1 VTSGPSKDPEHPLS
15 SSSYTRRSILKGGLG
30 SVALFAAAPV
40 IAACGGSSGGG
51 GGGGGGGALKKLRD
65 AGVARMAVTETL
77 PSSGLQNG
85 KGVAVFPEVGS
96 MVLKEIGIPKV
107 EYVNMQFG
115 AQIPSLKA
123 DRVDLA
129 AGGLYMTDERC
140 AAILFSDP
148 ELAYLEGLAVPK
160 GNPKKILGYGDIAK
174 NGFKLGVV
182 TGSFEIDLAKEAK
195 VSDSKVQ
202 RFPDIPA
209 MYDGL
214 KAGRVDVVAYDNV
227 TISYF
232 AAQPQYS
239 GAIEA
244 APPFDPVDDGLPSS
258 GVAGMGFQKGATDLR
273 DAYNKKQAEMF
284 AAGAFD
290 DIYKQWNVP
299 PENVKLTKESP
310 KAAELCK
317 AA

>member
-1 VTSGPSKDPEHPLS
+1 MTLDRSNEPEHRFSPDAV
-15 SSSYTRRSILKGGLG
+15 TRRSLLRSGLG
-30 SVALFAAAPV
+30 GFAIFAAAPI
-40 IAACGGSSGGG
+40 IAGCGGNSAGGSGGA
-51 GGGGGGGALKKLRD
+51 GALAKLRKS
-65 AGVARMAVTETL
+65 GVARMAVTETL
-77 PSSGLQNG
+77 PSSGFQGG
-85 KGVAVFPEVGS
+85 KGVAVFPEIGAR
-96 MVLKEIGIPKV
+96 VLKEIGIPKV

-115 AQIPSLKA
+115 AQIPSLRA

-129 AGGLYMTDERC
+129 AGGLYMTAQRC
-140 AAILFSDP
+140 AAISFSDP

-160 GNPKKILGYGDIAK
+160 GNPKNIKGYAEIAK
-174 NGFKLGVV
+174 NGYQLGVV
-182 TGSFEIDLAKEAK
+182 TGSFEIDLAKGAK

-202 RFPDIPA
+202 HYPDIPA

-232 AAQPQYS
+232 AAQPQYRD
-239 GAIEA
+239 AIEA

-273 DAYNKKQAEMF
+273 DAFNKAQADLF
-284 AAGAFD
+284 AAGEFD
-290 DIYKQWNVP
+290 AIYEKWSVP
-299 PENVKLTKESP
+299 PENVRLTKESP